1 MEENIFKSVLL
12 YRNKL
17 NRFLGV
23 LLLENFINFMKK
35 SLIFLIFLFAVG
47 IIFSGCAK
55 KQVNNQVSE
64 FRRPDFGQPEG
75 RADIMGLVKSVT
87 GNEVTILKIDRPAEG
102 EGRFNNNETK
112 IDDEKKSSLGGSTD
126 ARMPGM
132 GRGMRKPDADM
143 QAQMLEKM
151 KEMSSGE
158 EKVLIP
164 VGIRMLMPDTSSE
177 DKTSVLEASLSD
189 IKIDKMIQIWLD
201 ENSTDRKLAD
211 FVMIMK

>member
-1 MEENIFKSVLL
+1 
-12 YRNKL
+12 
-17 NRFLGV
+17 
-23 LLLENFINFMKK
+23 MKK
-35 SLIFLIFLFAVG
+35 SLIFLVFLLAVG

-102 EGRFNNNETK
+102 EGRFNNDEAK
-112 IDDEKKSSLGGSTD
+112 IDDEKKASLGGGATGG
-126 ARMPGM
+126 RMPGM
-132 GRGMRKPDADM
+132 GRGMIKNADADV

-158 EKVLIP
+158 ETVLIP

-177 DKTSVLEASLSD
+177 DKTSVLEASLAD
-189 IKIDKMIQIWLD
+189 VKIDKMVQIWLD

-211 FVMIMK
+211 FVMITR